1 MARELSVIDGGMKK
15 TDGEKNIHEKLDKI
29 GRELTK
35 ILLKTSLRCDILR
48 NTSKIIV
55 QNVES
60 EVPMDDSKLRALL
73 TAVQCGSFGK
83 AAAQLGYTQS
93 AMTHL
98 VSKLEAELGCTLLL
112 RSSKG
117 VRLSEEGEH
126 LLPYIQSVI
135 DACDTLRRE
144 AEEQGQVYGR
154 ALRIGCFASIARA
167 RLPELLR
174 KFRKQHPEI
183 KVDVLVQGNELA
195 AALEED
201 RIQLAIVDEVCAR
214 GFQWTPLT
222 DAPLVAVTPPDFP
235 WREDTISLARLLQEP
250 FLSSPEQY
258 VEQYLPAD
266 TPRLEVTASD
276 DGAILSMVAGGLGV
290 SVLSAFSLAGYEN
303 QVKVIPLDQPLSRR
317 LGVAVKAMPAA
328 NSPARLFLSFLK
340 RQYQGALPEAK

>member
-1 MARELSVIDGGMKK
+1 
-15 TDGEKNIHEKLDKI
+15 
-29 GRELTK
+29 
-35 ILLKTSLRCDILR
+35 
-48 NTSKIIV
+48 
-55 QNVES
+55 
-60 EVPMDDSKLRALL
+60 MDDSKLRALL

-98 VSKLEAELGCTLLL
+98 VSKLEEELGCTLLL

-117 VRLSEEGEH
+117 VRLSEEGER
-126 LLPYIQSVI
+126 LLPYIHGVI
-135 DACDTLRRE
+135 TACD
-144 AEEQGQVYGR
+144 

-195 AALEED
+195 AALDED
-201 RIQLAIVDEVCAR
+201 RIQLAIVDENCAR

-235 WREDTISLARLLQEP
+235 WTGETISLARLMQEP
-250 FLSSPEQY
+250 FLSCPEQY

-290 SVLSAFSLAGYEN
+290 SVLSAYSLAGYEN
-303 QVKVIPLDQPLSRR
+303 RVRVIPLDQPLSRR

-340 RQYQGALPEAK
+340 RQYQNAR

>member
-1 MARELSVIDGGMKK
+1 MTGEMTVIDGGIKK
-15 TDGEKNIHEKLDKI
+15 SYGNKKCTRKADEI
-29 GRELTK
+29 GGKLTK
-35 ILLKTSLRCDILR
+35 IMLKSKLHCDILK
-48 NTSKIIV
+48 NNYTIVV
-55 QNVES
+55 QNVEGES
-60 EVPMDDSKLRALL
+60 PMDDSKLRALL

-117 VRLSEEGEH
+117 VCLSEEGER
-126 LLPYIQSVI
+126 LLPYIHGVI
-135 DACDTLRRE
+135 TACDALRQE
-144 AEEQGQVYGR
+144 AEAQGEAHSR

-167 RLPELLR
+167 QLPELLR

-183 KVDVLVQGNELA
+183 KVDVLVQGSELA
-195 AALEED
+195 AALDED
-201 RIQLAIVDEVCAR
+201 RIQLAIVDENCAR

-235 WREDTISLARLLQEP
+235 WTGETISLARLMQEP
-250 FLSSPEQY
+250 FLSCPEQY

-276 DGAILSMVAGGLGV
+276 DGAILSMVAGG
-290 SVLSAFSLAGYEN
+290 SVLSAYSLAGYEN
-303 QVKVIPLDQPLSRR
+303 QVRVIPLDQPLSRR

-340 RQYQGALPEAK
+340 RQYQNAR